1 MWSHA
6 ATGGKIWLRVFIAS
20 SNEEKKKTT
29 EETEHK
35 IVSGQA
41 AGLLLTLP
49 AKLLIYSNIN
59 ILYNQ
64 AKFTV

>member
-1 MWSHA
+1 MLQQ
-6 ATGGKIWLRVFIAS
+6 GGKFGSECLLQVAMR
-20 SNEEKKKTT
+20 KKKTT

>member
-1 MWSHA
+1 M
-6 ATGGKIWLRVFIAS
+6 
-20 SNEEKKKTT
+20 
-29 EETEHK
+29 EHK
-35 IVSGQA
+35 IINCQA